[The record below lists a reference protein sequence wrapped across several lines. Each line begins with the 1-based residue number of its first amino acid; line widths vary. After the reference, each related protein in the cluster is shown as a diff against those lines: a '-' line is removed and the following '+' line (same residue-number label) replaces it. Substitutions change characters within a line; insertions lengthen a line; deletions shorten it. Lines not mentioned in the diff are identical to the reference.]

1 MSAKNYTKNRIQ
13 AIKMYKD
20 RGSIKFIGVM
30 HFWLWIVMFV
40 FLFPFYSP
48 INPINEDTVNLW
60 ERPWFYVFVRFWCI
74 DFQFLTEF
82 ISRKKINPSY
92 SLMRANPNMYV
103 MNAFRYWWT
112 SFSTFYWC
120 LWTYGFE
127 STEASNLRLSGVTL
141 YENRDQSVHALSKE
155 LDQLLALETS
165 KTGKS

>member
-1 MSAKNYTKNRIQ
+1 MRTKSFKIRNVGILV
-13 AIKMYKD
+13 AYYGKLGSEPWSMI
-20 RGSIKFIGVM
+20 RGRNQSYF
-30 HFWLWIVMFV
+30 FN
-40 FLFPFYSP
+40 FY
-48 INPINEDTVNLW
+48 
-60 ERPWFYVFVRFWCI
+60 
-74 DFQFLTEF
+74 
-82 ISRKKINPSY
+82 NPSY
-92 SLMRANPNMYV
+92 SLMRANPNMYL